1 MWDQFLSKGDQACF
15 VSLQS
20 ALFFLEQFLLP
31 QDVNCCGRVANGTG
45 CCRSG
50 RENTMLSWMLKPITS
65 IFNIALELWCVSNLS
80 GSAVV
85 QIYRALWAVFSVCL
99 LENAASVCVLFS
111 MNGHHDMGFKTVMF
125 LLSLQGATLLWN
137 STVTTA
143 SSVLPASGALKW
155 CIFLWK
161 RIWIPRYDLSQTLL
175 SNDERSNF
183 LSVPRLYIWNLLEY
197 LEGKRLITLYVSV

>member
-1 MWDQFLSKGDQACF
+1 MWDQFLSKGDQDCF
-15 VSLQS
+15 VSLES
-20 ALFFLEQFLLP
+20 ALFSSEQFLLP

-85 QIYRALWAVFSVCL
+85 QILGALWAVFSVCL

-125 LLSLQGATLLWN
+125 LLSLQGATLPWN
-137 STVTTA
+137 STVTSYCKQCVT
-143 SSVLPASGALKW
+143 SFW
-155 CIFLWK
+155 CIEVMHLPVKTDLNSPLWSF
-161 RIWIPRYDLSQTLL
+161 P
-175 SNDERSNF
+175 NF
-183 LSVPRLYIWNLLEY
+183 AVQWWT
-197 LEGKRLITLYVSV
+197 K